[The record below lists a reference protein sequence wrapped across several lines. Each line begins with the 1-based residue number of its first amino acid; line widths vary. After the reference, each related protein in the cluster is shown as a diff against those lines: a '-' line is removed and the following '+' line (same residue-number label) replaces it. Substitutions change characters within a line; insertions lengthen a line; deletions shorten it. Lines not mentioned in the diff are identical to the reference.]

1 MNAPCKNNSMAVF
14 RPPVIV
20 FTNGTAVFHEG
31 DQKVIKNY
39 ECLDS
44 YHQDINNIAV
54 ALTCETFQVDTPKGI
69 SLKVPRPLRNKS
81 TGKTYIYKEVIGKMK
96 NVLRLEPFI
105 NTSLL
110 KDPVSEKKALFSYSY
125 WGLMLVLIPK
135 RVP

>member
-1 MNAPCKNNSMAVF
+1 MAVF

-54 ALTCETFQVDTPKGI
+54 ALTCETFQEDTPKGI
-69 SLKVPRPLRNKS
+69 SLKVPRPLRNIS
-81 TGKTYIYKEVIGKMK
+81 TGKTYKKLAGKCTGAIYQNLIIKRPRFG
-96 NVLRLEPFI
+96 
-105 NTSLL
+105 
-110 KDPVSEKKALFSYSY
+110 KKARFF
-125 WGLMLVLIPK
+125 WGLIMVLIPK
-135 RVP
+135 RVH